1 MLYNKV
7 GKIAFTWSTL
17 ASQDDISCKTG
28 PFISIR
34 SKTFLA
40 KFRICVSI
48 RSQFKYKLNITE
60 LHNYSKP
67 SLQPCY
73 KSSEVTVSKL

>member
-34 SKTFLA
+34 SKTFQA
-40 KFRICVSI
+40 KLKIGVSM
-48 RSQFKYKLNITE
+48 RSQFKYKLDTTE
-60 LHNYSKP
+60 LLHFSKP
-67 SLQPCY
+67 SLQP
-73 KSSEVTVSKL
+73 VL